1 MTRLSSHSDSYEAG
15 FAGKGIGQF
24 TVQLDLCSNLIF
36 GEPFRL
42 KSQDFSSQKG
52 WLNMRGFTKRLHIE
66 QALTSWHD

>member
-52 WLNMRGFTKRLHIE
+52 
-66 QALTSWHD
+66 